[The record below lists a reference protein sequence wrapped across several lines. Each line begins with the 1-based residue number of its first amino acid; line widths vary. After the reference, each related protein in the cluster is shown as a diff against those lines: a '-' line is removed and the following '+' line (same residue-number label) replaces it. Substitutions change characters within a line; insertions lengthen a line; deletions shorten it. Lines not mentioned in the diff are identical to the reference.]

1 MDPVK
6 PAGNCP
12 VDLSLGPLPEAAHSL
27 RVGDAEYKDAWTA
40 AQMHEERE
48 RCYALG
54 VAAER
59 ERIRALVQAVRD
71 ANRDAAEDG
80 ETFRLLKPG
89 QERAWM
95 ALLAGLDGPNVANN
109 RQTAAGEAG
118 EGMSG

>member
-71 ANRDAAEDG
+71 ANRDAEDG

-95 ALLAGLDGPNVANN
+95 ALLAGLDGPNV
-109 RQTAAGEAG
+109 RV
-118 EGMSG
+118 EGRR

>member
-1 MDPVK
+1 
-6 PAGNCP
+6 
-12 VDLSLGPLPEAAHSL
+12 
-27 RVGDAEYKDAWTA
+27 
-40 AQMHEERE
+40 MHEERE

-71 ANRDAAEDG
+71 ANRDAEDG

-95 ALLAGLDGPNVANN
+95 ALLAGLDGPNVA
-109 RQTAAGEAG
+109 R
-118 EGMSG
+118 

>member
-1 MDPVK
+1 MSTSKARKIVELYREIEKRDSEI
-6 PAGNCP
+6 A
-12 VDLSLGPLPEAAHSL
+12 LLRAHLELQQKS
-27 RVGDAEYKDAWTA
+27 Y
-40 AQMHEERE
+40 ERE
-48 RCYALG
+48 IVLE

-109 RQTAAGEAG
+109 RPGWAATE
-118 EGMSG
+118 E